1 MKKSHGK
8 SMKRYPCRQ
17 CERSFNSTASLRRH
31 VKNDHDTKKQYTC
44 CYCTEKPTFA
54 KPSMLANHI
63 ILMHGIKNPELTQV
77 SSPLVTSDAT
87 VQSGEQD
94 QSSGSKKAVKKE
106 LEDSEEKEG
115 PDAKK
120 MKSMYKCA
128 KCGFTAD
135 SGTEFLEHIPQ
146 HKSDSSSY
154 QCVHCGLCYTSQISL
169 NRHLFIVHK
178 VKEDE
183 EEEEDERPPSP
194 DPKTPE
200 KQILGLKSD
209 QGGTWE
215 CAQCNLTFDLE
226 SAHAAHVRTHKES
239 MDNRQKAGG
248 SPVA

>member
-1 MKKSHGK
+1 MSTLIPVSRCQKIRTFEKHV
-8 SMKRYPCRQ
+8 C
-17 CERSFNSTASLRRH
+17 SFYFN
-31 VKNDHDTKKQYTC
+31 
-44 CYCTEKPTFA
+44 
-54 KPSMLANHI
+54 
-63 ILMHGIKNPELTQV
+63 ILI
-77 SSPLVTSDAT
+77 SSAF
-87 VQSGEQD
+87 
-94 QSSGSKKAVKKE
+94 QSSGSKKAIKKE
-106 LEDSEEKEG
+106 LEDPDAKEG

-135 SGTEFLEHIPQ
+135 NSAQFLEHIPR

-183 EEEEDERPPSP
+183 EEEDKRLPSP
-194 DPKTPE
+194 HPKTSE
-200 KQILGLKSD
+200 KQISSSKSEH
-209 QGGTWE
+209 GGKWE
-215 CAQCNLTFDLE
+215 CVQCNLTFDLE

-239 MDNRQKAGG
+239 TDNRQKSG